1 MAPGGFYAFEHY
13 WAVEAAFQLHEQLGR
28 ARIAAR
34 VAELNGRFR
43 TEMAAMKHVTLHTPV
58 APELAAGIV
67 CFEVNGLTPH
77 QVVERLKARRIVAS
91 TSPYAVTYARVCAG
105 IMVSPDEVETALREI
120 RALSA

>member
-1 MAPGGFYAFEHY
+1 
-13 WAVEAAFQLHEQLGR
+13 
-28 ARIAAR
+28 
-34 VAELNGRFR
+34 
-43 TEMAAMKHVTLHTPV
+43 MKHVTLHTPV

-67 CFEVNGLTPH
+67 CFEVKGLTPH

-105 IMVSPDEVETALREI
+105 IMVSSDEVETTLREI